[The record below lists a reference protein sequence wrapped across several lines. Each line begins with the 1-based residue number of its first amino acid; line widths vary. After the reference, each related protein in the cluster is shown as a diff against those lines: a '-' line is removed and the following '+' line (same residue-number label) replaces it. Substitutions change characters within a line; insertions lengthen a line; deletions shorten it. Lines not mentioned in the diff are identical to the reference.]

1 MHTYTRKNEE
11 WLLRFFCSVAVATLI
26 IVLSVP
32 LQGYAA
38 QAMEK
43 AFASP
48 EEAVKA
54 LVDAVKADNMEQLS
68 AIFGPAG
75 REEISTGDAIEDRAG
90 RGSSR
95 LMRRRMP

>member
-1 MHTYTRKNEE
+1 MHIYTRKNEK

-43 AFASP
+43 APLP
-48 EEAVKA
+48 ESIRSLWKE
-54 LVDAVKADNMEQLS
+54 M
-68 AIFGPAG
+68 I
-75 REEISTGDAIEDRAG
+75 
-90 RGSSR
+90 
-95 LMRRRMP
+95 